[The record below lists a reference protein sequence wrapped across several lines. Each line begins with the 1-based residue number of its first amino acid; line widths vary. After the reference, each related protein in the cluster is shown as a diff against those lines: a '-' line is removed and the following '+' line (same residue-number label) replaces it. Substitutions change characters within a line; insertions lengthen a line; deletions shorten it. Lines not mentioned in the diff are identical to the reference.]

1 MESRR
6 LHVVGHFGT
15 RFSYATVA
23 ANICRALR
31 SDGLLGHVHNLDAAW
46 HESFSDLQMDEQPCS
61 HVLLFTAPND
71 YFGIYAERYGRRCS
85 AIYASPNT
93 AELADEHARLMSQ
106 FGLVLAPSSYC
117 AETVRAHVDSEAV
130 VLPLGVDAMYAEGRD
145 ARIAR
150 LTERVNE
157 PPTFVHLSS
166 DQSWPGRKG
175 TEELVE
181 AWEIATREFG
191 CGGHLVLHVPASL
204 YNGVE
209 MMCRDAGRGRRDFLD
224 RIEVRKAAD
233 KGSSPEELLAL
244 YDEADVMV
252 LPSRC
257 EGWGLMIQA
266 ALVAGVPMI
275 TTCASGQVDFLLG
288 RAGAWLGVPTP
299 FSGRIAYEQGSAP
312 LIEPD
317 ILAACLAFASEAGV
331 RRTMLSQMHFSVAND
346 TWDAATRE
354 WVNTIRAWMQEET
367 LT

>member
-1 MESRR
+1 MEPR

-23 ANICRALR
+23 ANICRALQ
-31 SDGLLGHVHNLDAAW
+31 SAGLLGYVHNLDASW
-46 HESFSDLQMDEQPCS
+46 HESFSDLQITEQPCT
-61 HVLLFTAPND
+61 HALLFTAPND
-71 YFGIYAERYGRRCS
+71 YFGVYAERFGRDRA

-93 AELADEHARLMSQ
+93 ATLADEHAKVMSQ
-106 FGLVLAPSSYC
+106 FGRVFAPSSYC
-117 AETVRAHVDSEAV
+117 AETVRAFADTEVITV
-130 VLPLGVDAMYAEGRD
+130 PLGVDAEYATDRD

-150 LTERVNE
+150 LKDRASE
-157 PPTFVHLSS
+157 PPRFVHLSS

-175 TEELVE
+175 TEELIE
-181 AWEIATREFG
+181 AWEIATREFA
-191 CGGHLVLHVPASL
+191 CPGHLVLHVPRSL

-209 MMCRDAGRGRRDFLD
+209 MMCRDTGRNRRDFLD
-224 RIEVRKAAD
+224 RVEVRRPPD
-233 KGSSPEELLAL
+233 KGSSTEDLVAL

-266 ALVAGVPMI
+266 ALVAGVPMV

-299 FSGRIAYEQGSAP
+299 FMGRMSYEQGSAA

-317 ILAACLAFASEAGV
+317 ILAASLVFAAEPGV
-331 RRTMLSQMHFSVAND
+331 RRTMLSQMDFSVTTD
-346 TWDAATRE
+346 TWDAAARE
-354 WVNTIRAWMQEET
+354 WVNAIGAWMQEEQPT
-367 LT
+367 